1 MASAQEK
8 YSQFEKII
16 KEHEGVIQLLE
27 DKIKA
32 QKENEKDYYS
42 RLQKCDYEINLVV
55 DKNEKILK
63 ETRSLQERNRQLEF
77 NLKNKQ
83 T

>member
-1 MASAQEK
+1 M
-8 YSQFEKII
+8 
-16 KEHEGVIQLLE
+16 LE

-55 DKNEKILK
+55 DKNEKIIK
-63 ETRSLQERNRQLEF
+63 ETRAIEERNRQLEF
-77 NLKNKQ
+77 SIKSKQ
-83 T
+83 A